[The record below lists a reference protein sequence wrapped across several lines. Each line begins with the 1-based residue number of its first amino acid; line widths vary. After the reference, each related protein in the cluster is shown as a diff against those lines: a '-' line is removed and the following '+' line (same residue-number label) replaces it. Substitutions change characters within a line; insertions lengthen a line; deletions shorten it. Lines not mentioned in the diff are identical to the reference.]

1 MTPEQLPAVAPRVS
15 FRNGVL
21 TVDAENSTLG
31 AVLNAIRRQTGAQID
46 VPPTGANQRVAAHL
60 SGTPREVIASLL
72 DGSELGYAIVGAP
85 DNPERVQ
92 QVILMTQSRNGGEF
106 PANGNPGPGMNPAPG
121 MNAAPP
127 SGQPPMESEPDLA
140 PADEGPTP
148 EQMNERFPQQSNQQE
163 PPPGQQPVNGMSQ
176 NGMPPNPP
184 QSPEQQQMQNNGAQ
198 GKTPEQL
205 LQELQRMR
213 NKRYPAQQ

>member
-15 FRNGVL
+15 FQNGVL

-72 DGSELGYAIVGAP
+72 DGSDLGYAIVGAP
-85 DNPERVQ
+85 GNPERVQ
-92 QVILMTQSRNGGEF
+92 QVILMTQSRNAGQF
-106 PANGNPGPGMNPAPG
+106 PAGMNPAPG
-121 MNAAPP
+121 MNSAPQP
-127 SGQPPMESEPDLA
+127 GQPPVETEPDLA

-163 PPPGQQPVNGMSQ
+163 PPPGQQPMNGMSQ
-176 NGMPPNPP
+176 NPSQP
-184 QSPEQQQMQNNGAQ
+184 QEQQQQMQNPGQQ
-198 GKTPEQL
+198 GRTPEQM

-213 NKRYPAQQ
+213 NRRYPTQ